1 MPFAALS
8 KLHKVLSLSQYW
20 SVKVKGQAQCTGLGC
35 CTSYIFLPF
44 PLSEMSLEG
53 VARYNKRE
61 DGGGGGEEERP
72 NTQKDITS

>member
-1 MPFAALS
+1 
-8 KLHKVLSLSQYW
+8 
-20 SVKVKGQAQCTGLGC
+20 
-35 CTSYIFLPF
+35 
-44 PLSEMSLEG
+44 MSLEG